1 MKKSACTDLFSSG
14 TTAGKPLSS
23 TSTCQSSELRF
34 NFDFEIGSQLFWSI
48 PKFEELK
55 GEERKLYH
63 YDKDIYNSIS
73 RKGGKGLHF
82 AKSGTAGETWVPLI
96 EKAYAKLHGDFSA
109 LDGGFTS
116 EAIEDLTGYADN
128 LLMPFFCPENI
139 LGVFPLFSRLV

>member
-1 MKKSACTDLFSSG
+1 MKKSASTDSFSSG

-23 TSTCQSSELRF
+23 TSTCQFSKPSF

-55 GEERKLYH
+55 GDEKKLYH
-63 YDKDIYNSIS
+63 NDKDIYNSIA

-82 AKSGTAGETWVPLI
+82 ARSGTAGETWVPLI
-96 EKAYAKLHGDFSA
+96 EKAYAKLHGDFAA

-128 LLMPFFCPENI
+128 TLIMFR
-139 LGVFPLFSRLV
+139 S